1 MKGGFKWKF
10 ELNRFLNCRFLY
22 VGFNC
27 NYCMVWKWEV
37 HQNRQRR
44 INPVPIPDT
53 TPTCLPDIPSIALK
67 LESLDNKP
75 THRKPEDCPLRLPV
89 WNFGRPRVN
98 RRHLWWPGP
107 LRSSLAVWCSS
118 REGIK
123 DGGQRKQ
130 KYNLRPSALFK
141 NKDKRKKFNTTFQCR
156 HDIIIKWQ
164 R

>member
-1 MKGGFKWKF
+1 MKGGLKWKF
-10 ELNRFLNCRFLY
+10 WLNRFLNCRFLY
-22 VGFNC
+22 MGFNC

-37 HQNRQRR
+37 HQNRQQR
-44 INPVPIPDT
+44 INPVPVPDT
-53 TPTCLPDIPSIALK
+53 TPNCLPDILSIA
-67 LESLDNKP
+67 P
-75 THRKPEDCPLRLPV
+75 FRLPV
-89 WNFGRPRVN
+89 WNFGRPRVS
-98 RRHLWWPGP
+98 RRHLWWPSAHYAAALLCG
-107 LRSSLAVWCSS
+107 AQDS

>member
-37 HQNRQRR
+37 HQNRQQR

-53 TPTCLPDIPSIALK
+53 TPTCLPDIPSIALR

-75 THRKPEDCPLRLPV
+75 THRKPEGCPFRLPV
-89 WNFGRPRVN
+89 WNFGRAKVN
-98 RRHLWWPGP
+98 RRHHWWPGAHYAAA
-107 LRSSLAVWCSS
+107 LLCGAQVE
-118 REGIK
+118 RELKMVGEE
-123 DGGQRKQ
+123 
-130 KYNLRPSALFK
+130 NK
-141 NKDKRKKFNTTFQCR
+141 NTISDLLLSFRIRISEKSTTFQCC